1 MKQLLTA
8 LMVVTLQVAAF
19 SQCALETRKYKQDDI
34 IDQLDLC
41 SSNHLIIQDG
51 VTVEVQGGNWD
62 LTGNGTVIITI
73 QAGGTLKFTGS
84 HSILLNNLSS
94 LVIQSGGSLVEINQ
108 HNRVV
113 WGEETWSSS
122 NFGTLIAQGGVGPQ
136 ALPVELSSFAV
147 ERRTGYN
154 MLVWTTVSE
163 IDNDGF
169 YIQVSGNGKSWDNLD
184 WVNGNGNAVDRID
197 YSYKLDPIATQ
208 AYKYVRLKQVDF
220 DGAYEYS
227 RVLELPQS
235 NMRFSIYPNPTSD
248 YITISG
254 VEGQV
259 KGRIYDQMGQVVKT
273 FQDTNASISLLDV
286 SLGTYIL
293 EVENNGSLERYQII
307 KR

>member
-1 MKQLLTA
+1 
-8 LMVVTLQVAAF
+8 MVVALHVAAF
-19 SQCALETRKYKQDDI
+19 SQCTLENESLNQ
-34 IDQLDLC
+34 
-41 SSNHLIIQDG
+41 NHLEQKLADCNNELIIPDG
-51 VTVEVQGGNWD
+51 VTVTVLTDWNLTD
-62 LTGNGTVIITI
+62 LGTVIITI
-73 QAGGTLKFTGS
+73 QSGGTLAFNSNKEIVF
-84 HSILLNNLSS
+84 NVNSS
-94 LVIQSGGSLVEINQ
+94 LIIEPGASLASSSNHTNIVQ
-108 HNRVV
+108 
-113 WGEETWSSS
+113 WGEEVFTSR
-122 NFGTLIAQGGVGPQ
+122 NFSTLIDQGGVGPQ

-235 NMRFSIYPNPTSD
+235 NNRFSIYPNPTSD

-254 VEGQV
+254 VEGPV

-273 FQDTNASISLLDV
+273 FQDTNESISLLDV